1 MYNFDKKVKRAGTS
15 SVKWDFRKEVFG
27 TEDVLPM
34 WVADMDFEIA
44 PEIKKALA
52 DAAEFGVV
60 GYTGKREE
68 FYNAVQAWMK
78 NEFDWDIDHENIIST
93 PGIVTALNLAVN
105 AYTEEG
111 DKILVQNPV
120 YYPFMN
126 AVTLNNRTL
135 IINYLVE
142 NNNYY
147 TIDFDVLEKQLSENV
162 KMFILCSPH
171 NPVGRVWKK
180 KEIQQ
185 IIDLCRK
192 YDVLLLSDEI
202 HQDLVY
208 TEHYTTAV
216 VDPSFSSRIITCTAP
231 SKTFNVPGLCSSAI
245 IITDNELR
253 EKFINVINKWGLLLG
268 NYFGT
273 VGHTAAYNH
282 GKAWLEELKQYL
294 IGNIEFTHEYIE
306 RNMPIISM
314 SKPEGTY
321 LLWLNCKNLNMSDD
335 EMKKFF
341 TEEAK
346 VGLDA
351 GAKFGT
357 NGSGYM
363 RMNIAAPRSVV
374 EEGLNRIHNALK
386 RKNII

>member
-1 MYNFDKKVKRAGTS
+1 MYNFDKIVRRDGTS

-44 PEIKKALA
+44 PEIKKALI
-52 DAAEFGVV
+52 DAADFGVI
-60 GYTGKREE
+60 GYTGKRED

-78 NEFDWDIDHENIIST
+78 NEFNWQIAHEDIIST

-105 AYTEEG
+105 AYTNEG

-126 AVTLNNRTL
+126 AVTHNNRTL
-135 IINYLVE
+135 ITNYLVE

-147 TIDFDVLEKQLSENV
+147 TIDFDLLEKQLSDNV
-162 KMFILCSPH
+162 KMFIFCSPH

-180 KEIQQ
+180 DEIQM
-185 IIDLCRK
+185 IVDLCRK
-192 YDVLLLSDEI
+192 YDVLLISDEI

-208 TEHYTTAV
+208 TKHFATAA
-216 VDPSFSSRIITCTAP
+216 VDPSFSSKIITCTAP

-245 IITDNELR
+245 IITDEELR
-253 EKFINVINKWGLLLG
+253 EKFTDTINKWGLLLG

-273 VGHTAAYNH
+273 IGHTAAYNF
-282 GKAWLEELKQYL
+282 GKSWLEELKLYL
-294 IGNIEFTHEYIE
+294 IDNIEFTYNFIKEKI
-306 RNMPIISM
+306 PIISM
-314 SKPEGTY
+314 RKPEGTY
-321 LLWLNCKNLNMSDD
+321 LLWLNCKKLNMSDD

-351 GAKFGT
+351 GVKFGK
-357 NGSGYM
+357 NGSGYV
-363 RMNIAAPRSVV
+363 RLNIAAPRSIV
-374 EEGLNRIHNALK
+374 EEGLTGIYDALR